1 MSVEQLNAKFRLLVW
16 IDMKN
21 GRGNSMNFVM
31 RFVLCALLAMAGAS
45 AWIVHASAADKTGDK
60 PANNREIVH
69 EKLKA
74 DKKLIVSNY
83 MELTEAEAKRFWPV
97 YDDYQK
103 DLQTFHERLLAM
115 LRSYAADYRG
125 KSLTDEKAKKLL
137 DEWIALEQDEVK
149 QRKGFLPKVMKAL
162 PAKKAAR
169 YLQIEN
175 EYRLLIRHDLAATVP
190 LAQ

>member
-1 MSVEQLNAKFRLLVW
+1 
-16 IDMKN
+16 
-21 GRGNSMNFVM
+21 MNRKTRTRFLAVLFVAA
-31 RFVLCALLAMAGAS
+31 VGS
-45 AWIVHASAADKTGDK
+45 APITARSQDK
-60 PANNREIVH
+60 PANNLEIVH

-74 DKKLIVSNY
+74 DKKLIVSKY
-83 MELTEAEAKRFWPV
+83 MELTDSEAKNFWPV
-97 YDDYQK
+97 YEDYQK
-103 DLQTFHERLLAM
+103 DLMKTYERLGAL
-115 LRSYAADYRG
+115 LKSYAADYRS

-149 QRKGFLPKVMKAL
+149 QRSAFIPKLTKAL

-175 EYRLLIRHDLAATVP
+175 EYRMLLRYDLAATVP